1 MQYKHISPN
10 IYNIHADDYILA
22 LNITAGIQAKEKI
35 DSDDLYYYQIL
46 TDHYIGSYYS
56 HKSNKSLSYWELQQS
71 SDICFFGL

>member
-1 MQYKHISPN
+1 MNYKHISPN

-46 TDHYIGSYYS
+46 TDHYIGKHYSY
-56 HKSNKSLSYWELQQS
+56 KSTISLAKIWDYFLKKLSYK
-71 SDICFFGL
+71 F